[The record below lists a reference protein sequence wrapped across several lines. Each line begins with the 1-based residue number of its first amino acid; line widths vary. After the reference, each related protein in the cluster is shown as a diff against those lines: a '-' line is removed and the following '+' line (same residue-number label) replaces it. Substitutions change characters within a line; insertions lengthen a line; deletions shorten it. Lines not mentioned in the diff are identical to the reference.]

1 MNKEKLGD
9 NLIVRMT
16 FDFALAVMMF
26 CDKLYET
33 KKFVIASQ
41 LLRAALSIG
50 ANVREAQN
58 AESIADFVHK
68 MKLAGK
74 EAEESEFYLLLIQ
87 RAYSHDETKALLIEL
102 TSINKI
108 LNKIISTT
116 KARSKNN

>member
-1 MNKEKLGD
+1 MNKEKLED
-9 NLIVRMT
+9 NLIVRIT
-16 FDFALAVMMF
+16 FDFALAVMHF

-33 KKFVIASQ
+33 KKFVIAGQ

-58 AESIADFVHK
+58 SESIVDFIHK

-87 RAYSHDETKALLIEL
+87 RAYVHDDANELLIKL
-102 TSINKI
+102 ASINKI
-108 LNKIISTT
+108 LNKIIATT
-116 KARSKNN
+116 KAKSKNH

>member
-1 MNKEKLGD
+1 MNKEKLED
-9 NLIVRMT
+9 NLIVRIT
-16 FDFALAVMMF
+16 FDFALAVMLF

-33 KKFVIASQ
+33 KKLVIAGQ
-41 LLRAALSIG
+41 LLRAASSIG

-58 AESIADFVHK
+58 SESIADFIHK

-87 RAYSHDETKALLIEL
+87 KAYSYDETKALLAEL

-108 LNKIISTT
+108 LNKIIATT
-116 KARSKNN
+116 KAKSKNN

>member
-1 MNKEKLGD
+1 MNKEKLED
-9 NLIVRMT
+9 NLIIRIT
-16 FDFALAVMMF
+16 FDFALSVMLF

-33 KKFVIASQ
+33 RKFVIAGQ

-58 AESIADFVHK
+58 SESIADFIHK

-87 RAYSHDETKALLIEL
+87 RAYVHEEARELLIKL

-108 LNKIISTT
+108 LNKIIATT
-116 KARSKNN
+116 KAKSKNN